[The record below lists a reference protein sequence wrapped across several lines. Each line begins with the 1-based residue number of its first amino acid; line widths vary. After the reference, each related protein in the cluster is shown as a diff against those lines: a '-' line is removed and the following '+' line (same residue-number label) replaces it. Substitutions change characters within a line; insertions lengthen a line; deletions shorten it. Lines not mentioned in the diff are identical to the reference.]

1 MEYVGEYNR
10 DSKLYILKI
19 CFRVISKQ
27 ILHNLRKTLVNLSS
41 SWLVCYFTL
50 ISYSITS
57 FRKSFGGPGKG
68 NTSSSLSSGGCTVKT
83 NYNLRKYVKRII
95 IILLLAF
102 LQGITCL
109 CRFDITINLFY
120 LQTSR

>member
-1 MEYVGEYNR
+1 MEYVGQYNR
-10 DSKLYILKI
+10 DGKLYILKI
-19 CFRVISKQ
+19 CFRVIFKQ
-27 ILHNLRKTLVNLSS
+27 ILHNLRKTLGNLSS

-68 NTSSSLSSGGCTVKT
+68 NTSSILSSGGSTVKT
-83 NYNLRKYVKRII
+83 NDNLRKNIKRII
-95 IILLLAF
+95 IIF
-102 LQGITCL
+102 LQFITCL